1 LTFGFADDTSRQ
13 TFKRSLRY
21 SGKACTEVSAPIAIA
36 PITRYLVLMALI
48 SDPVSFACDLIRKP
62 SVTPADLGALDLV
75 QDALEGLGFVVTR
88 YKFEDV
94 DNLYA
99 RLGHAAPN
107 FCFAGHTDVVPTGDL
122 KQWSVDPFEAAL
134 KDGVLIG
141 RGAADM
147 KGGIAAF
154 IAATARYLA
163 ANGAPKGS
171 LSFLITGD
179 EEGIAINGTKK
190 LLAAI
195 TAKGEK
201 LDHCLVGEPTNPNAM
216 GDMLKNGR
224 RGSLNCKVTVTGIQ
238 GHVAYPH
245 KAANPVRALI
255 SFLETIQSHTLDD
268 GAQGFQPSNL
278 EVVTID
284 VGNPTSNV
292 IPEVATARF
301 NIRFNTAHTGASL
314 SAWLQETAAKA
325 NAGFKGKIEL
335 DIMVSGEAFFTQPG
349 ILTDIVQDACE
360 AVTGRRPELST
371 TGGTSD
377 ARFIKDFCP
386 VCEFGLVG
394 ATMHQIDERVDVA
407 DIETLTQIYE
417 RVLVAYFARA

>member
-1 LTFGFADDTSRQ
+1 MT
-13 TFKRSLRY
+13 
-21 SGKACTEVSAPIAIA
+21 
-36 PITRYLVLMALI
+36 ALI
-48 SDPVSFACDLIRKP
+48 DPIDLACDLIRKP
-62 SVTPADLGALDLV
+62 SVTPADLGALDIV
-75 QDALEGLGFVVTR
+75 QQSLESLGFWVKR
-88 YKFEDV
+88 YQFEDI

-99 RLGHAAPN
+99 RRGVAAPN

-122 KQWSVDPFEAAL
+122 AKWSVDPFEAAL

-163 ANGAPKGS
+163 SNGAPKGS
-171 LSFLITGD
+171 ISFLITGD

-195 TAKGEK
+195 TAEGEV
-201 LDHCLVGEPTNPNAM
+201 LDHCLVGEPTNPDAM

-224 RGSLNCKVTVTGIQ
+224 RGSLNCRVTVTGIQ

-245 KAANPVRALI
+245 KAANPVRAMI
-255 SFLETIQSHTLDD
+255 RFLDAIQSHVLDE

-314 SAWLQETAAKA
+314 SDWLLSEAARA
-325 NAGFKGKIEL
+325 NEGFAGKIAL
-335 DIMVSGEAFFTQPG
+335 DIIVSGEAFFTQPG
-349 ILTDIVQDACE
+349 VLTNVVQNACE

-417 RVLVAYFARA
+417 RVLGDYFGKSN

>member
-1 LTFGFADDTSRQ
+1 MTITID
-13 TFKRSLRY
+13 
-21 SGKACTEVSAPIAIA
+21 PID
-36 PITRYLVLMALI
+36 L
-48 SDPVSFACDLIRKP
+48 ACDLIRRP
-62 SVTPADLGALDLV
+62 SVTPADLGALDIV
-75 QDALEGLGFVVTR
+75 HSALEALGFWVRR
-88 YKFEDV
+88 YQFEDI

-99 RLGHAAPN
+99 RLGADAPN
-107 FCFAGHTDVVPTGDL
+107 FCFAGHTDVVPTGDIA
-122 KQWSVDPFEAAL
+122 KWSVDPFEAAL
-134 KDGVLIG
+134 QGGVLIG

-154 IAATARYLA
+154 IAATSRYLKK
-163 ANGAPKGS
+163 NGTPKGS
-171 LSFLITGD
+171 ISFLITGD

-195 TAKGEK
+195 AAQGEV
-201 LDHCLVGEPTNPNAM
+201 LDHCLVGEPTNPDAM

-224 RGSLNCKVTVTGIQ
+224 RGSLNCKVTVTGVQ

-255 SFLETIQSHTLDD
+255 KFLHAVQSHKLDD
-268 GAQGFQPSNL
+268 GTQGFQPSNL

-292 IPEVATARF
+292 IPEMATARL
-301 NIRFNTAHTGASL
+301 NIRFNTAHSGASL
-314 SAWLQETAAKA
+314 ANWLQEQAILASDTFNGNINLEIA
-325 NAGFKGKIEL
+325 I
-335 DIMVSGEAFFTQPG
+335 SGEAFFTQPG
-349 ILTDIVQDACE
+349 ILTDVVQDACE

-394 ATMHQIDERVDVA
+394 ATMHQINEQVAIA

-417 RVLVAYFARA
+417 RVLFTYFDTALAQHG

>member
-1 LTFGFADDTSRQ
+1 MR
-13 TFKRSLRY
+13 
-21 SGKACTEVSAPIAIA
+21 
-36 PITRYLVLMALI
+36 I
-48 SDPVSFACDLIRKP
+48 SIDPVQLACDLIRKP
-62 SVTPADLGALDLV
+62 SVTPADMGALDIV
-75 QDALEGLGFVVTR
+75 QQALESLGFWVRR
-88 YKFEDV
+88 YQFEDV

-99 RLGHAAPN
+99 RLGTTAPN
-107 FCFAGHTDVVPTGDL
+107 FCFAGHTDVVPTGDVT
-122 KQWSVDPFEAAL
+122 QWSVDPFEAAL

-154 IAATARYLA
+154 IAATARYLSL
-163 ANGAPKGS
+163 NGPPKGS
-171 LSFLITGD
+171 ISFLITGD

-195 TAKGEK
+195 TAEGEV
-201 LDHCLVGEPTNPNAM
+201 LDHCLVGEPTNPDAM

-245 KAANPVRALI
+245 KAANPVRAMI
-255 SFLETIQSHTLDD
+255 GFLDTIQSHVLDT
-268 GAQGFQPSNL
+268 GAQGFQASNL

-284 VGNPTSNV
+284 VSNPTSNV
-292 IPEVATARF
+292 IPEAATARF

-314 SAWLQETAAKA
+314 STWLQEQAAIA
-325 NAGFKGKIEL
+325 NQGFNGRIAL

-349 ILTDIVQDACE
+349 VLTDVVQNACE
-360 AVTGRRPELST
+360 AITGRRPELST

-377 ARFIKDFCP
+377 ARFIKDYCP

-394 ATMHQIDERVDVA
+394 ATMHQINERVVIA

-417 RVLVAYFARA
+417 RVLTDYFGRG

>member
-1 LTFGFADDTSRQ
+1 MGLGVRIHLA
-13 TFKRSLRY
+13 
-21 SGKACTEVSAPIAIA
+21 
-36 PITRYLVLMALI
+36 YLFIMTKI
-48 SDPVSFACDLIRKP
+48 IDPVELACDLIRKP
-62 SVTPADLGALDLV
+62 SVTPADLGALDIV
-75 QDALEGLGFVVTR
+75 QQALQSLGFSVKR
-88 YKFEDV
+88 YKFEDI

-99 RLGHAAPN
+99 RLGTASPN
-107 FCFAGHTDVVPTGDL
+107 FCFAGHTDVVPTGDVT
-122 KQWSVDPFEAAL
+122 KWSVDPFEAAL

-154 IAATARYLA
+154 VAATARYLN
-163 ANGAPKGS
+163 ANGPPKGS

-195 TAKGEK
+195 ASEGEV
-201 LDHCLVGEPTNPNAM
+201 LDHCLVGEPTNPDAI

-245 KAANPVRALI
+245 KAANPVRALV
-255 SFLETIQSHTLDD
+255 SFLNAVQSRELDR
-268 GAQGFQPSNL
+268 GAEGFQPSNL

-284 VGNPTSNV
+284 VGNPASNV
-292 IPEVATARF
+292 IPEIATARL

-314 SAWLQETAAKA
+314 SQWLMDQAAA
-325 NAGFKGKIEL
+325 INDGFKGKIEL
-335 DIMVSGEAFFTQPG
+335 DILVSGESFFTQPG
-349 ILTDIVQDACE
+349 ILTDVVQDACE

-377 ARFIKDFCP
+377 ARFIKDYCP

-394 ATMHQIDERVDVA
+394 ATMHQINERVDVA

-417 RVLVAYFARA
+417 RVLVDYFARN

>member
-1 LTFGFADDTSRQ
+1 MTID
-13 TFKRSLRY
+13 
-21 SGKACTEVSAPIAIA
+21 PID
-36 PITRYLVLMALI
+36 L
-48 SDPVSFACDLIRKP
+48 ACDLIRKP
-62 SVTPADLGALDLV
+62 SVTPADLGALDIV
-75 QDALEGLGFVVTR
+75 QNALESLGFTAKR
-88 YKFEDV
+88 YVFEDV

-99 RLGHAAPN
+99 RLGDSAPN
-107 FCFAGHTDVVPTGDL
+107 FCFAGHTDVVPTGDVS
-122 KQWSVDPFEAAL
+122 QWSVDPFEAAL
-134 KDGVLIG
+134 RDGVLIG

-154 IAATARYLA
+154 IAATARFLA
-163 ANGAPKGS
+163 KHGKPQGS

-195 TAKGEK
+195 TQEGEV
-201 LDHCLVGEPTNPNAM
+201 LDHCIVGEPTNPDAM

-255 SFLETIQSHTLDD
+255 SFLEAIQNHKLDD

-284 VGNPTSNV
+284 VGNPASNV
-292 IPEVATARF
+292 IPETAIARF

-314 SAWLQETAAKA
+314 TAWLEAQAKA
-325 NAGFKGKIEL
+325 DNQGFGGKINL
-335 DIMVSGEAFFTQPG
+335 DIMVSGEAFFTTPG
-349 ILTDIVQDACE
+349 RLTDVVQNACE

-394 ATMHQIDERVDVA
+394 ATMHQINERVDVA

-417 RVLVAYFARA
+417 RVLVDYFEQA

>member
-1 LTFGFADDTSRQ
+1 MTS
-13 TFKRSLRY
+13 LID
-21 SGKACTEVSAPIAIA
+21 PIE
-36 PITRYLVLMALI
+36 L
-48 SDPVSFACDLIRKP
+48 ACDLIRKP
-62 SVTPADLGALDLV
+62 SITPADMGALDIV
-75 QDALEGLGFVVTR
+75 QQALEGLGFWVKR
-88 YKFEDV
+88 YQFEDI

-99 RLGHAAPN
+99 RLGDAAPN
-107 FCFAGHTDVVPTGDL
+107 FCFAGHTDVVPTGDVT
-122 KQWSVDPFEAAL
+122 QWSVDPFEAAL
-134 KDGVLIG
+134 KDGILIG

-154 IAATARYLA
+154 IAATARFLSKH
-163 ANGAPKGS
+163 GKPKGS

-195 TAKGEK
+195 TAEGQV
-201 LDHCLVGEPTNPNAM
+201 LDHCLVGEPTNPDAM

-255 SFLETIQSHTLDD
+255 SFLARIQSHTLDD

-292 IPEVATARF
+292 IPETATARF

-314 SAWLQETAAKA
+314 SDWLMSEATKA
-325 NAGFKGKIEL
+325 NDGFAGKIAL

-349 ILTDIVQDACE
+349 VLTDVVQEACE

-394 ATMHQIDERVDVA
+394 ATMHQINERVAVA

-417 RVLVAYFARA
+417 RVLLDYFARAANPV

>member
-1 LTFGFADDTSRQ
+1 MAGRGGHCSQ
-13 TFKRSLRY
+13 
-21 SGKACTEVSAPIAIA
+21 VSKTIAIPPA
-36 PITRYLVLMALI
+36 PRYLACMTTLTDPITL
-48 SDPVSFACDLIRKP
+48 ACDLIRKP
-62 SVTPADLGALDLV
+62 SVTPADLGALDVV
-75 QDALEGLGFVVTR
+75 QGALEALGFGVTR
-88 YKFEDV
+88 YPFEDV

-99 RLGHAAPN
+99 RLGDAAPN
-107 FCFAGHTDVVPTGDL
+107 FCFAGHTDVVPTGDVR
-122 KQWSVDPFEAAL
+122 QWSVDPFEAAL

-154 IAATARYLA
+154 IAATARYLET
-163 ANGAPKGS
+163 NGPPKGS
-171 LSFLITGD
+171 ISFLITGD

-195 TAKGEK
+195 TAEGQK
-201 LDHCLVGEPTNPNAM
+201 LDHCLVGEPTNPDAM

-255 SFLETIQSHTLDD
+255 GFLDTIQSHELDT
-268 GAQGFQPSNL
+268 GTEGFQPSNL

-284 VGNPTSNV
+284 VGNPASNV
-292 IPEVATARF
+292 IPDTATARF
-301 NIRFNTAHTGASL
+301 NIRFNTAHSGASL
-314 SAWLQETAAKA
+314 TAWLRDEAAKA
-325 NAGFKGKIEL
+325 NAGFKGKIDL

-349 ILTDIVQDACE
+349 VLTDVVQNACE

-394 ATMHQIDERVDVA
+394 ATMHQVNERVDIA

-417 RVLVAYFARA
+417 RVLVDYFG

>member
-1 LTFGFADDTSRQ
+1 MTID
-13 TFKRSLRY
+13 
-21 SGKACTEVSAPIAIA
+21 PID
-36 PITRYLVLMALI
+36 L
-48 SDPVSFACDLIRKP
+48 ACDLIRKP
-62 SVTPADLGALDLV
+62 SVTPADLGALDIV
-75 QDALEGLGFVVTR
+75 QKALESLGFMAKR

-99 RLGHAAPN
+99 RLGDTAPN
-107 FCFAGHTDVVPTGDL
+107 FCFAGHTDVVPTGDVS
-122 KQWSVDPFEAAL
+122 QWSVDPFEAAL

-154 IAATARYLA
+154 IAATARFLSTH
-163 ANGAPKGS
+163 GKPHGS

-195 TAKGEK
+195 TQEGQV
-201 LDHCLVGEPTNPNAM
+201 LDHCLVGEPTNPDAM

-224 RGSLNCKVTVTGIQ
+224 RGSLNCKVTVTGVQ

-255 SFLETIQSHTLDD
+255 SFLETIQSHKLDD

-284 VGNPTSNV
+284 VGNPASNV
-292 IPEVATARF
+292 IPETATARF
-301 NIRFNTAHTGASL
+301 NIRFNTTHTGASL
-314 SAWLQETAAKA
+314 TAWLQAQAEAV
-325 NAGFKGKIEL
+325 NQGFGGKIGL

-349 ILTDIVQDACE
+349 KLTDVVQNACE
-360 AVTGRRPELST
+360 AITGRRPELST

-394 ATMHQIDERVDVA
+394 ATMHQINERVDVA

-417 RVLVAYFARA
+417 RVLVDYFPAQ

>member
-1 LTFGFADDTSRQ
+1 MTTLID
-13 TFKRSLRY
+13 
-21 SGKACTEVSAPIAIA
+21 PIE
-36 PITRYLVLMALI
+36 L
-48 SDPVSFACDLIRKP
+48 ACDLIRRP
-62 SVTPADLGALDLV
+62 SVTPADLGALDIV
-75 QDALEGLGFVVTR
+75 QQALESLGFWVRR
-88 YKFEDV
+88 YQFEDV

-99 RLGHAAPN
+99 RLGDAGPN
-107 FCFAGHTDVVPTGDL
+107 FCFAGHTDVVPTGDVA
-122 KQWSVDPFEAAL
+122 KWSVDPFEAAL

-154 IAATARYLA
+154 IAATTRYLA

-171 LSFLITGD
+171 VSFLITGD

-195 TAKGEK
+195 TTEGQV
-201 LDHCLVGEPTNPNAM
+201 LDHCLVGEPTNPDAM

-255 SFLETIQSHTLDD
+255 GFLATVQSHKLDT

-284 VGNPTSNV
+284 VGNPASNV
-292 IPEVATARF
+292 IPETATARL

-314 SAWLQETAAKA
+314 SSWLQEQASLA
-325 NAGFKGKIEL
+325 NEGFEGKIDL

-349 ILTDIVQDACE
+349 LLTDVVQNACE

-377 ARFIKDFCP
+377 ARFIKDYCP

-394 ATMHQIDERVDVA
+394 ATMHQINERVDVA

-417 RVLVAYFARA
+417 RILADYFGRD

>member
-1 LTFGFADDTSRQ
+1 MSTIID
-13 TFKRSLRY
+13 
-21 SGKACTEVSAPIAIA
+21 PID
-36 PITRYLVLMALI
+36 L
-48 SDPVSFACDLIRKP
+48 ACDLIRKP
-62 SVTPADLGALDLV
+62 SVTPADLGALDIV
-75 QDALEGLGFVVTR
+75 QQALESLGFWVRR
-88 YKFEDV
+88 YRFEDI

-99 RLGHAAPN
+99 RLGDAAPN
-107 FCFAGHTDVVPTGDL
+107 FCFAGHTDVVPTGDIT
-122 KQWSVDPFEAAL
+122 KWSVDPFEAAL

-154 IAATARYLA
+154 IAATARYLT
-163 ANGAPKGS
+163 ANGPPQGS

-195 TAKGEK
+195 TAEGQL
-201 LDHCLVGEPTNPNAM
+201 LDHCLVGEPTNPEAM

-245 KAANPVRALI
+245 KAANPVRAI
-255 SFLETIQSHTLDD
+255 IGFLDAIQSHQLDT
-268 GAQGFQPSNL
+268 GTQGFQPSNL

-292 IPEVATARF
+292 IPETATARF

-314 SAWLQETAAKA
+314 TQWLLEQAASA
-325 NAGFKGKIEL
+325 NVGFDGKIDL
-335 DIMVSGEAFFTQPG
+335 DIVVSGESFFTQPG
-349 ILTDIVQDACE
+349 VLTDVVQSACE

-394 ATMHQIDERVDVA
+394 ATMHQVNERVDVA
-407 DIETLTQIYE
+407 DIHILTDIYE
-417 RVLVAYFARA
+417 RILGDYFGRGLKLV

>member
-1 LTFGFADDTSRQ
+1 MR
-13 TFKRSLRY
+13 
-21 SGKACTEVSAPIAIA
+21 
-36 PITRYLVLMALI
+36 I
-48 SDPVSFACDLIRKP
+48 SIDPVQLACDLIRKP
-62 SVTPADLGALDLV
+62 SVTPADMGALDIV
-75 QDALEGLGFVVTR
+75 QQALESLGFWVRR
-88 YKFEDV
+88 YQFVDV

-99 RLGHAAPN
+99 RLGTTAPN
-107 FCFAGHTDVVPTGDL
+107 FCFAGHTDVVPTGDVT
-122 KQWSVDPFEAAL
+122 QWSVDPFEAAL

-154 IAATARYLA
+154 IAATARHLSL
-163 ANGAPKGS
+163 NGPPKGS
-171 LSFLITGD
+171 ISFLITGD

-195 TAKGEK
+195 TAEGEV
-201 LDHCLVGEPTNPNAM
+201 LDHCLVGEPTNPDAM

-255 SFLETIQSHTLDD
+255 GFLDIIQSHVLDT

-314 SAWLQETAAKA
+314 STWLQEQAAIA
-325 NAGFKGKIEL
+325 NRGFNGKITL

-349 ILTDIVQDACE
+349 VLTDVVQNACE
-360 AVTGRRPELST
+360 AITGRRPELST

-377 ARFIKDFCP
+377 ARFIKDYCP

-394 ATMHQIDERVDVA
+394 ATMHQINERVVIA
-407 DIETLTQIYE
+407 DIDTLTQIYE
-417 RVLVAYFARA
+417 RVLTDYFGRG